1 MRGCVIELL
10 CDWVNCCLAGFGRGC
25 KHLPK
30 KDLGIG
36 ITDSQKLWRPS
47 SSAWWN
53 GKLKSQGVYKANHTI
68 LEPYG
73 GWCISQTTL

>member
-30 KDLGIG
+30 KDIG
-36 ITDSQKLWRPS
+36 LVSPIAKNYGGLVLPPGGMVS
-47 SSAWWN
+47 SSHREFI
-53 GKLKSQGVYKANHTI
+53 KPTT
-68 LEPYG
+68 PY
-73 GWCISQTTL
+73 